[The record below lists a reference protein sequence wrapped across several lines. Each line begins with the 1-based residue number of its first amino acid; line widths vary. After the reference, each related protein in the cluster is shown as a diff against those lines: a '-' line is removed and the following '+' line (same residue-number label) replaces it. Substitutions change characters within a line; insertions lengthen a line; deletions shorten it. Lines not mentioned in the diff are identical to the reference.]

1 MLSKEEVYFVKNS
14 LSIKIQLKNYSMIK
28 NICFV
33 GLLFLS
39 CHMPNATKNIHLQF
53 PPNFDVQGHRGCRGL
68 LPENTIPAFIKAID
82 LGVTTLEMDVVF
94 TKDLQ
99 AIVSHEPFFNHEIT
113 TKPNGTFVTEAEEKS
128 LNIYTMNYDEVA
140 KYDVGMKP
148 HPRFTAQEKIK
159 ASKPLLSAVIDSA
172 EAYTKKN
179 NLPAI
184 HYNIETKTKAKTDE
198 IFHPKPDVFVK
209 LLVQVLQ
216 EKNILDRVTIQSFDI
231 RTLQYLHQQY
241 PTIQTAYLFEP
252 PSLESLESRLNK
264 LGFMPTIYSPAY
276 ELVNEK
282 MIAECHSKN
291 IKLIPW
297 TVNEITKMEHL
308 ISLGVDGLITDYP
321 NLLYKKISQ

>member
-1 MLSKEEVYFVKNS
+1 
-14 LSIKIQLKNYSMIK
+14 
-28 NICFV
+28 
-33 GLLFLS
+33 
-39 CHMPNATKNIHLQF
+39 MPNATKNIHLQF

-94 TKDLQ
+94 IKDLQ

-113 TKPNGTFVTEAEEKS
+113 TKPNGTFITEAEEKS

-184 HYNIETKTKAKTDE
+184 HYNIETKTKAKT
-198 IFHPKPDVFVK
+198 KA
-209 LLVQVLQ
+209 
-216 EKNILDRVTIQSFDI
+216 KNIF
-231 RTLQYLHQQY
+231 
-241 PTIQTAYLFEP
+241 
-252 PSLESLESRLNK
+252 
-264 LGFMPTIYSPAY
+264 
-276 ELVNEK
+276 
-282 MIAECHSKN
+282 
-291 IKLIPW
+291 IKI
-297 TVNEITKMEHL
+297 
-308 ISLGVDGLITDYP
+308 
-321 NLLYKKISQ
+321 